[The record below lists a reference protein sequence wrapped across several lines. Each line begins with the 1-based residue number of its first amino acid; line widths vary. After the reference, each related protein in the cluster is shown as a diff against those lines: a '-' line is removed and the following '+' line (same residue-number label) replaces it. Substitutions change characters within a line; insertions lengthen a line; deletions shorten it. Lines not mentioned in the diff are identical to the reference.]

1 MCSLT
6 KGHKPYEN
14 VSYYVFPE
22 GSGLETYS
30 SAYGARWLR
39 ARAACA
45 APTGSAQPQPR
56 LPRPSSARAS
66 TLSVGPCRRAHRP
79 RRAAE
84 VGCTAFSAQ
93 RCVGG
98 AFSEERFSGA
108 YPDERATSGTPF
120 KRQSLRDM
128 MWGKTD
134 WIKSTFIRDPLSR

>member
-66 TLSVGPCRRAHRP
+66 TLSVGPCRRAPPAP
-79 RRAAE
+79 RRR
-84 VGCTAFSAQ
+84 GWLHGLLRSAV
-93 RCVGG
+93 RRRRVLGG
-98 AFSEERFSGA
+98 ALQRRVPRRKGDVGHA
-108 YPDERATSGTPF
+108 V
-120 KRQSLRDM
+120 
-128 MWGKTD
+128 
-134 WIKSTFIRDPLSR
+134 